1 MSCVYPKP
9 PTGIHPYVY
18 PGTCYKRFPKT
29 KYVVRKEPRITAYP
43 DIMHLNQHRHCC
55 SRPVSNPYSCPPVP
69 QTAEGNWSPMEPF
82 GKINMDNLLRSW
94 D

>member
-29 KYVVRKEPRITAYP
+29 KYVVRKEPRITA
-43 DIMHLNQHRHCC
+43 
-55 SRPVSNPYSCPPVP
+55 
-69 QTAEGNWSPMEPF
+69 
-82 GKINMDNLLRSW
+82 
-94 D
+94 